1 MSASATDCE
10 GAMLFDYLAG
20 GSVMVV
26 VLIYLVYALA
36 RPERF

>member
-1 MSASATDCE
+1 
-10 GAMLFDYLAG
+10 MLFDYIAG
-20 GSVMVV
+20 GAVMVV

>member
-1 MSASATDCE
+1 
-10 GAMLFDYLAG
+10 MLFDYIAG
-20 GSVMVV
+20 GAVMAV